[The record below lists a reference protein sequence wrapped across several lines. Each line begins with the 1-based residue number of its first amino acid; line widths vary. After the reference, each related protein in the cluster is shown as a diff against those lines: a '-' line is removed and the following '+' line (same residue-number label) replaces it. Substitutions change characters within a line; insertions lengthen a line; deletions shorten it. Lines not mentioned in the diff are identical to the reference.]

1 MRRQHSSASCKR
13 NMSKPSCA
21 RPTAQRAAAR
31 HRQHE
36 MHTIHQQ
43 GSALQMEGDEDG
55 RSSRGA
61 GGAGDM
67 QMPCARTPGPLRRA
81 PPHGTGNTTRAHGL
95 PPTGKRSPDGEGGGQ
110 QEQDWQQR
118 SACGGR
124 QPPWQ
129 SRGERS
135 VRRRPLFGESRMST
149 GYSKKL
155 FLQVML
161 PSQSLTA
168 SPVKLN
174 SVQRVQI
181 RRMLY
186 KNSGKRV
193 NGGTILHKYGM

>member
-1 MRRQHSSASCKR
+1 
-13 NMSKPSCA
+13 MSRVP
-21 RPTAQRAAAR
+21 RAAAR
-31 HRQHE
+31 SPKQATRCVFFHPPTGER
-36 MHTIHQQ
+36 
-43 GSALQMEGDEDG
+43 SADG
-55 RSSRGA
+55 GGGGREEKRAVASARETCRSHG
-61 GGAGDM
+61 
-67 QMPCARTPGPLRRA
+67 ARTPGPLRRA

-95 PPTGKRSPDGEGGGQ
+95 PPTGKRYPDGEGGGQ
-110 QEQDWQQR
+110 QEQHWKQR

-129 SRGERS
+129 SRAGRS

>member
-1 MRRQHSSASCKR
+1 
-13 NMSKPSCA
+13 MSKPSCA

-67 QMPCARTPGPLRRA
+67 QMPCAVTCARTPGPLRRA

-110 QEQDWQQR
+110 QEQHWKQR

-129 SRGERS
+129 SRAGRS
-135 VRRRPLFGESRMST
+135 VRRRPLFGESRKSA
-149 GYSKKL
+149 GQYKIIPARIRCQL
-155 FLQVML
+155 VL
-161 PSQSLTA
+161 PASLVKINAVQS
-168 SPVKLN
+168 
-174 SVQRVQI
+174 VQI
-181 RRMLY
+181 RRMSYKNYGIRVNSCTILY
-186 KNSGKRV
+186 K
-193 NGGTILHKYGM
+193 YGR